1 MRSAVLVALL
11 AACGGGGED
20 VGPPGERRDALW
32 SEFLSDDAVR
42 GELPWLAEHHLDLYL
57 AIPRARIGDAALAAL
72 VRDATAADVGVRA
85 WVLLDEADGYWP
97 NEHNIP
103 AMRAAALALADWR
116 DAEALPIDWIVF
128 DLEMSLARTRAIA
141 DVIETQGTVAAL
153 DAIKAGR
160 DAAAF
165 ATHTAEMSALVDE
178 VRARDLRVAA
188 VTYPMV
194 LDDATDGDDDIAD
207 AFDVPVA
214 GPAWDEVS
222 FMVYQS
228 LIYDL
233 SGSWHGPDVV
243 HSYAAT
249 AHAQYGER
257 AAVAL
262 GIVGSAG
269 IEPVAMP
276 YPDAATLVADRGATR
291 AADIE
296 RVSVYSL
303 DGLAA
308 LAAADRAPWLAPGA
322 VRVPE
327 LVDAEGL
334 RSLVS
339 GLLDGP

>member
-1 MRSAVLVALL
+1 L
-11 AACGGGGED
+11 AACGGGED
-20 VGPPGERRDALW
+20 VGAPGERADAVW
-32 SEFLSDDAVR
+32 AEFLSDDALR
-42 GELPWLAEHHLDLYL
+42 AELPWLAEHRLDVYL
-57 AIPRARIGDAALAAL
+57 AIPRARIGDAALAGL
-72 VRDATAADVGVRA
+72 VRDAAAADVGVRA

-103 AMRAAALALADWR
+103 AMRAAALAFADWR
-116 DAEALPIDWIVF
+116 DAEALPIEWIVF

-141 DVIETQGTVAAL
+141 DVIETDGTVAAL

-160 DAAAF
+160 DPAAF
-165 ATHTAEMSALVDE
+165 ATHTAEMTALVDE
-178 VRARDLRVAA
+178 LRARALRVAA

-194 LDDATDGDDDIAD
+194 LDDAVDGDDDIAD
-207 AFDVPVA
+207 AFDVPVT

-249 AHAQYGER
+249 ARAQYGER

-262 GIVGSAG
+262 GIVGSVG

-291 AADIE
+291 AADIA

-303 DGLAA
+303 DGLAP
-308 LAAADRAPWLAPGA
+308 LAAAERATWLAPGA

-327 LVDAEGL
+327 LVDADGL
-334 RSLVS
+334 RSLVR
-339 GLLDGP
+339 GLLDGE

>member
-1 MRSAVLVALL
+1 MRALGCIVGLL
-11 AACGGGGED
+11 AACGGAE
-20 VGPPGERRDALW
+20 VGAPGERADAVW
-32 SEFLSDDAVR
+32 AEFLSDDAIR
-42 GELPWLAEHHLDLYL
+42 GELPWLAAHQLDVYL
-57 AIPRARIGDAALAAL
+57 AIPEARLGDPALAAL
-72 VRDATAADVGVRA
+72 IRDAAAADVGVRA
-85 WVLLDEADGYWP
+85 WLLLDEADGYWP

-103 AMRAAALALADWR
+103 AMRETALAFADWR
-116 DAEALPIDWIVF
+116 DAEALPLDWIIF

-141 DVIETQGTVAAL
+141 DVIETSGTVAAI

-160 DAAAF
+160 DPAAF
-165 ATHTAEMSALVDE
+165 ATHTAEMTALVDE
-178 VRARDLRVAA
+178 LRGRGLRVAA
-188 VTYPMV
+188 VSYPMV
-194 LDDATDGDDDIAD
+194 LDDPADGDHDIAD

-233 SGSWHGPDVV
+233 SGSWHGPDVI
-243 HSYAAT
+243 HSYAAS
-249 AHAQYGER
+249 ARAQYGDR

-262 GIVGSAG
+262 GIVGTVG

-291 AADIE
+291 AAGVE
-296 RVSVYSL
+296 RVSLYSL
-303 DGLAA
+303 DGMAPLAA
-308 LAAADRAPWLAPGA
+308 TDRAPWMAPGA

-327 LVDAEGL
+327 LVDADGL

-339 GLLDGP
+339 GLLDGQ